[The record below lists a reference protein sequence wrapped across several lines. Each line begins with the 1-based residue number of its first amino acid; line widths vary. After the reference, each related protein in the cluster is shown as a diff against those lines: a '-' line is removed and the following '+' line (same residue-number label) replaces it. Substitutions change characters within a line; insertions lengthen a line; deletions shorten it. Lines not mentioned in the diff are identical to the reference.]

1 MMKRLLLLNFGLSLS
16 LFAAEALAQSSPSSN
31 TAATTRS
38 FTPLH
43 LYYISPR
50 GNDANNG
57 LTPAT
62 AWATPRHKV
71 ACGDVLIATA
81 GNYDRGQFGH
91 ASFGADHGNFGP
103 VSNCPSTSG
112 GIDGTG
118 GIYFAILLCAGPDL
132 MSCRVNGGPRPAF
145 DIGYGNW
152 AVEGFW
158 ATQNKNAERACF
170 GSLGTVAGTTWHHV
184 AFINNIAST
193 CDLAGF
199 STGNIGIANAGVDQT
214 AVVGGIVFDGANS
227 LGPYRVCGSALSLI
241 PTGST
246 DASAGTHIYVS
257 QNFLYRSINATGPT
271 QCLTSGDARYPHSD
285 GNGIIFD
292 TWAQNS
298 YPYQGVVANN
308 VIWGNGNACFQAF
321 PQAGAGRKD
330 RAPIDVFN
338 NTCYNNN
345 QDLHAHCAGE
355 LYLHGVYPT
364 EGGIYS
370 VTNNTFLGTLNSC
383 GRGEYGPVVSAW
395 VESAKDVTLT
405 ASNVSISGN
414 YIWNSQPPTM
424 TASGGGNTIV
434 YNGHSDERDG
444 WTFGT
449 NTYDDPGLTSPDSL
463 PTGPPDCTGHT
474 TTVSC
479 MNAKYNVY
487 NLIKPTIATTSVGYQ
502 PPAPCT
508 PDPNYPQWLKGI
520 VHLHWDGMHLTEVDG
535 LVTKPCGL

>member
-1 MMKRLLLLNFGLSLS
+1 MMKKFLFFFALSLS
-16 LFAAEALAQSSPSSN
+16 LP
-31 TAATTRS
+31 ATTAFAQNSPPANGGATSRP

-43 LYYISPR
+43 LYYISPS
-50 GNDANNG
+50 GNDSNNG

-71 ACGDVLIATA
+71 SCGDVLIAAA

-91 ASFGADHGNFGP
+91 ASFGADFGNFGP

-112 GIDGTG
+112 GTDGTG

-132 MSCRVNGGPRPAF
+132 MSCRVNGGSGPAF
-145 DIGYGNW
+145 DIGHGNW
-152 AVEGFW
+152 ALEGFW

-170 GSLGTVAGTTWHHV
+170 GSLGTIAGTTWHHV

-199 STGNIGIANAGVDQT
+199 STGNIGTAGAGADQT

-227 LGPYRVCGSALSLI
+227 LGPYRVCGSALSFI
-241 PTGST
+241 PVGST
-246 DASAGTHIYVS
+246 DTSAGTHIYVS
-257 QNFLYRSINATGPT
+257 QNFLYRSINAAGPT
-271 QCLTSGDARYPHSD
+271 QCVSSGDARHPHSD

-321 PQAGAGRKD
+321 PQTGADWRD
-330 RAPIDVFN
+330 RAPIHVFN

-345 QDLHAHCAGE
+345 QDSQAHCAGE
-355 LYLHGVYPT
+355 LYLHGLYPT

-370 VTNNTFLGTLNSC
+370 VTNNIFLGTLTTC
-383 GRGEYGPVVSAW
+383 GRGEYGPVVGAW
-395 VESAKDVTLT
+395 VESANDVTLT
-405 ASNVSISGN
+405 SANASISGN
-414 YIWNSQPPTM
+414 YIWNSHPPVTTTTGGDN
-424 TASGGGNTIV
+424 TAV
-434 YNGHSDERDG
+434 YNGHS
-444 WTFGT
+444 FGRARWVFGA
-449 NTYDDPGLTSPDSL
+449 NIYDDPSLTGPGSL
-463 PTGPPDCTGHT
+463 PTAAPDCTGHT

-479 MNAKYNVY
+479 MNEKYNVY
-487 NLIKPTIATTSVGYQ
+487 DLIKPKIAATSQGYQ
-502 PPAPCT
+502 LPGACT
-508 PDPNYPQWLKGI
+508 ADPDYPTWLKG
-520 VHLHWDGMHLTEVDG
+520 VVYLHWDGTLTEVDG